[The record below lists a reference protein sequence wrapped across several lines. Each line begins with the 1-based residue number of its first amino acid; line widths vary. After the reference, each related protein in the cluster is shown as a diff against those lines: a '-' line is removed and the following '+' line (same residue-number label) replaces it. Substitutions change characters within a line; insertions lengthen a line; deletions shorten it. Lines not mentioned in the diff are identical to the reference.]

1 MTDAGRLGLLRS
13 CGSGQEGVVA
23 FLVSQIAGR
32 RLLSRL
38 VSPYRAFEESVDFDE
53 RVDDQ

>member
-13 CGSGQEGVVA
+13 CGSGQEGVAA